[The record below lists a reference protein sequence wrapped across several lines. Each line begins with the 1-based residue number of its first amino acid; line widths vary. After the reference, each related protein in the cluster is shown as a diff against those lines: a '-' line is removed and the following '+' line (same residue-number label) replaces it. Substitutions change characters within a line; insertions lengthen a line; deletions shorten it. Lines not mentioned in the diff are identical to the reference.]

1 MESAF
6 STSPVLLYLST
17 IPYLIVDGAR
27 KDCMPLCPSGDVVGI
42 QEDIERTR
50 QEMGCIHEQATATS
64 HHKK

>member
-42 QEDIERTR
+42 QETR
-50 QEMGCIHEQATATS
+50 QEMGCIHEQPTATS